1 MWVVKFNNLKW
12 GLVMTVNN
20 NIFGGVEKAASI
32 YQNPN
37 YFSGA
42 GLGSVSLSSGNSLT
56 SASLFDEK
64 YLEKRNGYDQKRDS
78 YGIAKAGRDAAI
90 NKKISNLVSYI
101 ENGKEG
107 KAMKEYA
114 KLLEEMS
121 KQERY
126 AQLAID
132 GDDTQLRAVARELI
146 ENNANVDLEELIKDN
161 TDASFAR
168 GFKLNFEHN
177 AYTQEEI
184 LKELCDL
191 DETNKLTGIKRV
203 TGNLCRIG
211 ACAGAGFVFGGPVG
225 AIIGTGIGALGCF
238 F

>member
-1 MWVVKFNNLKW
+1 
-12 GLVMTVNN
+12 MTSSFLTG
-20 NIFGGVEKAASI
+20 IDRTTSI

-42 GLGSVSLSSGNSLT
+42 GIGSVSLSSGGTIS

-90 NKKISNLVSYI
+90 NKNISNLVSYI

-107 KAMKEYA
+107 KAMKEYT
-114 KLLEEMS
+114 KLLEEMA

-126 AQLAID
+126 AQLIQGD
-132 GDDTQLRAVARELI
+132 DDTQLRAVAKELI
-146 ENNANVDLEELIKDN
+146 ENNANVDLEELIKEN

-191 DETNKLTGIKRV
+191 DETNKLTGVKRV

-211 ACAGAGFVFGGPVG
+211 ACAAAGFVIGGGPVG
-225 AIIGTGIGALGCF
+225 AVIGAGIGALGCF